1 MLLSRNID
9 FLVIYFEVI
18 LVICILGYWIKNK
31 YLKIKVVIVI
41 VRFIFMIFLIF
52 SLSFFINN
60 FFNSIFFL
68 VFGIVII
75 FRRFFDYLK

>member
-31 YLKIKVVIVI
+31 YLKIKVIIVI

-75 FRRFFDYLK
+75 FRRVFDYLK

>member
-31 YLKIKVVIVI
+31 YLKIKVIIVI
-41 VRFIFMIFLIF
+41 MRFIFMIFFIF
-52 SLSFFINN
+52 NLSFFINN

>member
-41 VRFIFMIFLIF
+41 MRFIFMIFLIF

-75 FRRFFDYLK
+75 FRKIFDYLK

>member
-31 YLKIKVVIVI
+31 YLKIKVMIVI
-41 VRFIFMIFLIF
+41 VRFIFMIFFIF
-52 SLSFFINN
+52 NLSFFINN

-75 FRRFFDYLK
+75 FRRYFV

>member
-41 VRFIFMIFLIF
+41 MRFIFMIFLIF

-75 FRRFFDYLK
+75 FRRVFDYLK

>member
-41 VRFIFMIFLIF
+41 MRFIFMIFLIF

-75 FRRFFDYLK
+75 FRRFFVYLK

>member
-41 VRFIFMIFLIF
+41 MRFIFMIFLIF

-75 FRRFFDYLK
+75 FRRFFV

>member
-41 VRFIFMIFLIF
+41 MRFIFMIFLIF

-60 FFNSIFFL
+60 FFNIIFFL

>member
-1 MLLSRNID
+1 MILSRNID

-31 YLKIKVVIVI
+31 YLKIKVIIVI
-41 VRFIFMIFLIF
+41 MRFIFMIFFIF
-52 SLSFFINN
+52 NLSFFINN

-75 FRRFFDYLK
+75 FRRFFV

>member
-41 VRFIFMIFLIF
+41 MRFIFMIFLIF
-52 SLSFFINN
+52 NLSFFINN

>member
-41 VRFIFMIFLIF
+41 MRFIFMIFLIF

-75 FRRFFDYLK
+75 FKRFFVYLK

>member
-41 VRFIFMIFLIF
+41 MRFIFMIFLIF

-75 FRRFFDYLK
+75 FVRFFDYLK

>member
-41 VRFIFMIFLIF
+41 MRFIFMIFLIF

-60 FFNSIFFL
+60 SFNSIFFL

-75 FRRFFDYLK
+75 FVRFFV

>member
-1 MLLSRNID
+1 MILSRNID

-31 YLKIKVVIVI
+31 YLKIKVIIVI
-41 VRFIFMIFLIF
+41 VRFIFMIFFIF
-52 SLSFFINN
+52 NLSFFINN

-75 FRRFFDYLK
+75 FRNFFDYLK

>member
-1 MLLSRNID
+1 MILSRNID

-41 VRFIFMIFLIF
+41 MRFIFMIFFIF